1 MRSRLN
7 RERWGTRHKGGGRPS
22 GEKKEME
29 AGGEEKGFLGYS
41 GISYR
46 LPAAASRGKSS
57 MGGRGRRARGF
68 VRQEN
73 LVCCLGDDDG
83 RRRRGGT
90 DRVWRLPAGL
100 GWAGATLGALVLVLC
115 FEVQRGWCAGVG
127 APCHFH
133 FQPWT
138 AHWRLRELSCMR
150 LVWRNLH
157 ASRQWDMRLEFEC
170 RDRYANLTHEMK

>member
-1 MRSRLN
+1 MTLTVDAVTPESRAVGHEAQRRRSSVR
-7 RERWGTRHKGGGRPS
+7 
-22 GEKKEME
+22 GEKRNGSWGEKRRVFLVT
-29 AGGEEKGFLGYS
+29 AGLATDYQQQLRG
-41 GISYR
+41 
-46 LPAAASRGKSS
+46 GKSS

-100 GWAGATLGALVLVLC
+100 GWLGWAGATLGALVLVLC

-127 APCHFH
+127 APCHSH
-133 FQPWT
+133 FQP
-138 AHWRLRELSCMR
+138 WRLRELSCMR

-157 ASRQWDMRLEFEC
+157 NTSRQWDVRLEI
-170 RDRYANLTHEMK
+170 